1 MTFRA
6 EIHCHTNCS
15 DGTASPL
22 ELIEL
27 AKEAN
32 LQGLSITDHDT
43 ILAYEEAIPAA
54 KKAGIR
60 LGSGAEFSC
69 NFQDISIHVLAYD
82 FKLNSPDIILL
93 CQNHEE
99 RRMKRNRLILQKL
112 RDKGF
117 SISEDELLEFAKG
130 RSVGR
135 PHIAEVMLKK
145 GYVKTLKEAFQKYIG
160 DGRSCFAPG
169 ETVSLEETLKVIHE
183 SEGKAFLAHPHLL
196 PARTPFA
203 SMLKLPWDGI
213 ECYYS
218 RLADDACQKWVDIA
232 TNRNLLI
239 SGGSDFH
246 GRMKPDAVL
255 GCRAIGLETF
265 DRIFTHEL

>member
-27 AKEAN
+27 AKEAG

-43 ILAYEEAIPAA
+43 IDAYTTAIPAA
-54 KKAGIR
+54 KKSGIR

-69 NFQDISIHVLAYD
+69 TFQDISIHVLAYD
-82 FKLNSPDIILL
+82 FKLDSRKIIAL

-99 RRMKRNRLILQKL
+99 RRMKRNRLIIQKL
-112 RDKGF
+112 RGKGF

-130 RSVGR
+130 HSVGR

-160 DGRSCFAPG
+160 DGRSCFASG
-169 ETVSLEETLKVIHE
+169 ETVPLEETLKIIHDA
-183 SEGKAFLAHPHLL
+183 EGKAFLAHPHLL
-196 PARTPFA
+196 PNKTPFA
-203 SMLKLPWDGI
+203 SLLTLSWDGI

-218 RLADDACQKWVDIA
+218 KLADDACQKWVDIA
-232 TNRNLLI
+232 TKRGLLI

-246 GRMKPDAVL
+246 GRIKPDVVL
-255 GCRAIGLETF
+255 GCRAIDLKTF
-265 DRIFTHEL
+265 ERIFEHEL